1 MRATSYGILPRWR
14 GWEYGTG
21 DRQARRRRTMVGG
34 ARLWRAELSAY
45 IGGPMA
51 GTLQV
56 QCCIAGG
63 GPAGMMLG
71 LLLGRA
77 GVKTVVL
84 EKHADFLR
92 DFRGDTVHPSTLMI
106 MQELG
111 LIEDF
116 LKLPHSEIRALGA
129 EIGGTSV
136 KIADFARISAPCK
149 FVALMPQWDFLN
161 FLADQG
167 RRFPALKV
175 MMSAEVA
182 SLTED
187 AGRVVGVKVTT
198 RNGPLE
204 VRADLVVGCDGRA
217 STVREASGLVVEDL
231 GSPID
236 VLWFRLSKKPGDP
249 EQVLGR
255 LSADTMIVTIDRTEY
270 WQCAYV
276 IGKGGIGRIHAEGLE
291 TFKAAV
297 AAGARFLSDRV
308 DELKSFDDIKLLSV
322 SVDRL
327 TMWSRPGLLC
337 IGDAA
342 HAMSPV
348 GGVGIN
354 LAIQDAVAT
363 ANLLAAKL
371 RAGMLQDN
379 DLDTVRQRRLFPV
392 KVIQGL
398 QVAVHNRVLKP
409 TVLGGRVRALTV
421 PWPLKVLDAVPWL
434 RRWPAQFLGLGV
446 RPEHIRSPVSP

>member
-1 MRATSYGILPRWR
+1 MA
-14 GWEYGTG
+14 
-21 DRQARRRRTMVGG
+21 DTM
-34 ARLWRAELSAY
+34 
-45 IGGPMA
+45 
-51 GTLQV
+51 QV

-71 LLLGRA
+71 YLLGRA

-84 EKHADFLR
+84 EKHGDFLR

-116 LKLPHSEIRALGA
+116 LKLPHSEIRTLSA
-129 EIGGTSV
+129 EIGECQV
-136 KIADFARISAPCK
+136 KVADFSRISAPCR

-161 FLADQG
+161 FLADKG
-167 RRFPALKV
+167 RRFPALKIL
-175 MMSAEVA
+175 MSSQVTGLIEA
-182 SLTED
+182 
-187 AGRVVGVKVTT
+187 AGRIAGVNATT
-198 RNGPLE
+198 ADGPLE
-204 VRADLVVGCDGRA
+204 VRADLVVGCDGRG
-217 STVREASGLVVEDL
+217 STVRAASGLAVQDL

-236 VLWFRLSKKPGDP
+236 VLWFRLSKKPSDP
-249 EQVLGR
+249 GQVLGH
-255 LSADTMIVTIDRTEY
+255 LEADSMIVTIDRTDY
-270 WQCAYV
+270 WQCAFV
-276 IGKGGIGRIHAEGLE
+276 IGKGGIERVHADGLAA
-291 TFKAAV
+291 FRAAV

-322 SVDRL
+322 TVDRL
-327 TMWSRPGLLC
+327 RTWSKPGLLC

-363 ANLLAAKL
+363 ANLLAVKL
-371 RAGMLQDN
+371 KAGTLKDG
-379 DLDTVRQRRLFPV
+379 DLESVRRRRLFPV
-392 KVIQGL
+392 RVIQGL

-409 TVLGGRVRALTV
+409 IISGKSGPKRPLTV
-421 PWPLKVLDAVPWL
+421 PWPLKVLDRHTWL
-434 RRWPAQFLGLGV
+434 RRWPAQILGLGV
-446 RPEHIRSPVSP
+446 RPEHVRSPISN

>member
-1 MRATSYGILPRWR
+1 M
-14 GWEYGTG
+14 
-21 DRQARRRRTMVGG
+21 
-34 ARLWRAELSAY
+34 AE
-45 IGGPMA
+45 
-51 GTLQV
+51 TLQV

-71 LLLGRA
+71 YLLGRA

-106 MQELG
+106 IQELG
-111 LIEDF
+111 LIDDF
-116 LKLPHSEIRALGA
+116 LKLPHSEIRALSA
-129 EIGGTSV
+129 QIGDTTV
-136 KIADFARISAPCK
+136 KVADFARIPAPCK

-161 FLADQG
+161 FLADKG
-167 RRFPALKV
+167 RHLPALRV
-175 MMSAEVA
+175 IMSAQVT
-182 SLTED
+182 SLKEA
-187 AGRVVGVKVTT
+187 AGRVVGIEATT
-198 RNGPLE
+198 PDGPIE
-204 VRADLVVGCDGRA
+204 VRAGLVVGCDGRA
-217 STVREASGLVVEDL
+217 STVRALSGLAVQDL

-236 VLWFRLSKKPGDP
+236 VLWFRLSRKAGDP
-249 EQVLGR
+249 GQVLGR
-255 LSADTMIVTIDRTEY
+255 LGADTMIVTIDRTDY

-276 IGKGGIGRIHAEGLE
+276 IGKGGIGRIHAAGLAA
-291 TFKAAV
+291 FKAAV

-322 SVDRL
+322 TVDRL
-327 TMWSRPGLLC
+327 TTWSRPGLLC

-371 RAGMLQDN
+371 KAGTLRDD
-379 DLDTVRQRRLFPV
+379 DLDAVRRRRLFPV
-392 KVIQGL
+392 KVIQAL
-398 QVAVHNRVLKP
+398 QVAVHHRVLKP
-409 TVLGGRVRALTV
+409 TVLGGRRKLTV
-421 PWPLKVLDAVPWL
+421 PWPVKLLDANAWL
-434 RRWPAQFLGLGV
+434 RRWPAQILGLGV
-446 RPEHIRSPVSP
+446 RPEHVRSPDSP

>member
-1 MRATSYGILPRWR
+1 
-14 GWEYGTG
+14 
-21 DRQARRRRTMVGG
+21 
-34 ARLWRAELSAY
+34 
-45 IGGPMA
+45 MA
-51 GTLQV
+51 DPLRV

-71 LLLGRA
+71 FLLGRA
-77 GVKTVVL
+77 GVRTVVL

-111 LIEDF
+111 LLDDF
-116 LKLPHSEIRALGA
+116 LKLPHSKIRALA
-129 EIGGTSV
+129 VEIGNTRLKV
-136 KIADFARISAPCK
+136 ADFAHVPTPCK

-161 FLADQG
+161 FLADKG
-167 RRFPALKV
+167 RRYPALKV
-175 MMSAEVA
+175 MMSAEVT
-182 SLTED
+182 SLIESG
-187 AGRVVGVKVTT
+187 GRVAGIRATT
-198 RNGPLE
+198 PDGPLE
-204 VRADLVVGCDGRA
+204 ILANLVVGCDGRG
-217 STVREASGLVVEDL
+217 STVRAASGLVVQAL

-236 VLWFRLSKKPGDP
+236 VLWFGLSKRAGDP

-255 LSADTMIVTIDRTEY
+255 LGVNTMIVTIDRTDY

-276 IGKGGIGRIHAEGLE
+276 IGKGGIGQIHERGLE
-291 TFKAAV
+291 AFKAAV
-297 AAGARFLSDRV
+297 ADGARFLSDRV
-308 DELKSFDDIKLLSV
+308 DELKSFDDVKLLSV
-322 SVDRL
+322 TVDRL
-327 TMWSRPGLLC
+327 TTWSKPGLLC

-371 RAGMLQDN
+371 KTGTLRDD
-379 DLDTVRQRRLFPV
+379 DLDSVRRRRLFPV
-392 KVIQGL
+392 KVIQAM

-409 TVLGGRVRALTV
+409 TVSGAKRKLTV
-421 PWPLKVLDAVPWL
+421 PWPLKLLDANEWL
-434 RRWPAQFLGLGV
+434 RRWPAQILGLGV
-446 RPEHIRSPVSP
+446 RPEHVRSPDCP

>member
-1 MRATSYGILPRWR
+1 MMIPGAEVEARDLRTASCGILPRWR
-14 GWEYGTG
+14 GCEYGMG
-21 DRQARRRRTMVGG
+21 DRPARRRRAMAGA
-34 ARLWRAELSAY
+34 ARLWRPVLSAY
-45 IGGPMA
+45 IGEPMA
-51 GTLQV
+51 DTLQV

-71 LLLGRA
+71 FLLGRA
-77 GVKTVVL
+77 GVKTAVV

-92 DFRGDTVHPSTLMI
+92 DFRGDTVHPSTLMV

-111 LIEDF
+111 LIDDF
-116 LKLPHSEIRALGA
+116 LKLPHSEIRALSV
-129 EIGGTSV
+129 EIGNSSL
-136 KIADFARISAPCK
+136 KIAEFAHVPAPCK
-149 FVALMPQWDFLN
+149 FIALMPQWDFLN
-161 FLADQG
+161 FLADKG
-167 RRFPALKV
+167 RRFPALQV
-175 MMSAEVA
+175 MMSAQVT

-187 AGRVVGVKVTT
+187 AGRVVGVKVKTQD
-198 RNGPLE
+198 GPLE

-217 STVREASGLVVEDL
+217 STVRAASGLVVQDL
-231 GSPID
+231 GAPID

-255 LSADTMIVTIDRTEY
+255 LGADTMIVTIDRNDY

-276 IGKGGIGRIHAEGLE
+276 IGKGGIGRVHAEGLE
-291 TFKAAV
+291 AFKAAV

-327 TMWSRPGLLC
+327 TTWSRPGLLC

-371 RAGMLQDN
+371 REGTVAPE
-379 DLDTVRQRRLFPV
+379 DLKMVQRRRELPTRLT
-392 KVIQGL
+392 QGM
-398 QVAVHNRVLKP
+398 QVFMHRRFLCRVLA
-409 TVLGGRVRALTV
+409 G
-421 PWPLKVLDAVPWL
+421 
-434 RRWPAQFLGLGV
+434 
-446 RPEHIRSPVSP
+446 

>member
-1 MRATSYGILPRWR
+1 
-14 GWEYGTG
+14 
-21 DRQARRRRTMVGG
+21 
-34 ARLWRAELSAY
+34 
-45 IGGPMA
+45 
-51 GTLQV
+51 
-56 QCCIAGG
+56 
-63 GPAGMMLG
+63 MMLG

-92 DFRGDTVHPSTLMI
+92 DFRGDTVHPSTLLI

-116 LKLPHSEIRALGA
+116 LKLPHSEIRALSV
-129 EIGGTSV
+129 EIGDTQLKV
-136 KIADFARISAPCK
+136 ADFAHVPVPCK
-149 FVALMPQWDFLN
+149 FIALMPQWDFLN
-161 FLADQG
+161 FLADKG

-175 MMSAEVA
+175 MMSAQVTDV
-182 SLTED
+182 TEE
-187 AGRVVGVKVTT
+187 AGRVVGVKIATQD
-198 RNGPLE
+198 GPLE
-204 VRADLVVGCDGRA
+204 VRANLVVGCDGRA
-217 STVREASGLVVEDL
+217 STVRAASGLAVRDL

-236 VLWFRLSKKPGDP
+236 VLWFRLPKRAGDP
-249 EQVLGR
+249 GQVLGR
-255 LSADTMIVTIDRTEY
+255 LRTNTMIVTIDRTDY
-270 WQCAYV
+270 WQCAFV
-276 IGKGGIGRIHAEGLE
+276 IGKGGIGRIHADGLAA
-291 TFKAAV
+291 FKAAV
-297 AAGARFLSDRV
+297 AAGARFLADRV
-308 DELKSFDDIKLLSV
+308 DELRSFDDIKLLSV

-327 TMWSRPGLLC
+327 TTWSKPGLLC

-371 RAGMLQDN
+371 KAGTLEDG
-379 DLDTVRQRRLFPV
+379 DLDSVRQRRLFPV

-409 TVLGGRVRALTV
+409 TVSGGDRTLTV
-421 PWPLKVLDAVPWL
+421 PWPLKLLDSAAWL
-434 RRWPAQFLGLGV
+434 RRWPAQVLGMGV
-446 RPEHIRSPVSP
+446 RPEHVRSPDSP

>member
-1 MRATSYGILPRWR
+1 M
-14 GWEYGTG
+14 
-21 DRQARRRRTMVGG
+21 
-34 ARLWRAELSAY
+34 AES
-45 IGGPMA
+45 
-51 GTLQV
+51 LQV

-71 LLLGRA
+71 YLLGRA

-111 LIEDF
+111 LIDDF
-116 LKLPHSEIRALGA
+116 LQLPHSKIRALSA
-129 EIGGTSV
+129 EIGDTTV
-136 KIADFARISAPCK
+136 KVADFARLPAPCK

-161 FLADQG
+161 FLADKG
-167 RRFPALKV
+167 RRFPALRV
-175 MMSAEVA
+175 MMSSQVT
-182 SLTED
+182 SLTET
-187 AGRVVGVKVTT
+187 AGRVVGVEATT
-198 RNGPLE
+198 PDGPIE

-217 STVREASGLVVEDL
+217 STVRALSGLVVQDF

-236 VLWFRLSKKPGDP
+236 VLWFRLSKKTGDP

-255 LSADTMIVTIDRTEY
+255 LGTDTMIVTIDRTDY

-276 IGKGGIGRIHAEGLE
+276 IGKGGIGRIHAGGLE
-291 TFKAAV
+291 AFKAAV
-297 AAGARFLSDRV
+297 AAGARFLADRV

-327 TMWSRPGLLC
+327 TTWSKPGLLC

-371 RAGMLQDN
+371 KAGTLRDD
-379 DLDTVRQRRLFPV
+379 DLDAVRRRRLFPV
-392 KVIQGL
+392 KVIQAL

-409 TVLGGRVRALTV
+409 TVSGGRRRLTV
-421 PWPLKVLDAVPWL
+421 PWPMKVLNASAWL
-434 RRWPAQFLGLGV
+434 RRWPAEILGLGV
-446 RPEHIRSPVSP
+446 RPEHVRSPVSP

>member
-1 MRATSYGILPRWR
+1 
-14 GWEYGTG
+14 
-21 DRQARRRRTMVGG
+21 
-34 ARLWRAELSAY
+34 
-45 IGGPMA
+45 MA

-56 QCCIAGG
+56 RCCIAGG

-71 LLLGRA
+71 YLLGRA
-77 GVKTVVL
+77 GIKTVVL

-111 LIEDF
+111 LIDDF
-116 LKLPHSEIRALGA
+116 LKLPHSEIRAFSA
-129 EIGGTSV
+129 EIGETRV
-136 KIADFARISAPCK
+136 KIADFARVATPFK

-161 FLADQG
+161 FLAEKA

-175 MMSAEVA
+175 VMSAQVT
-182 SLTED
+182 SLVET
-187 AGRVVGVKVTT
+187 AGRVVGVKATT
-198 RNGPLE
+198 PDGPLE
-204 VRADLVVGCDGRA
+204 VRATLVVGCDGRS
-217 STVREASGLVVEDL
+217 STVRAASGLVVQDL

-236 VLWFRLSKKPGDP
+236 VLWFRVSKKPGDP

-255 LSADTMIVTIDRTEY
+255 LGADKMIVTIDRTDY

-276 IGKGGIGRIHAEGLE
+276 IGKGGIERVHAAGLE
-291 TFKAAV
+291 AFKAAV
-297 AAGARFLSDRV
+297 ADGAHFLSDRV

-327 TMWSRPGLLC
+327 TAWSKPGLLC

-371 RAGMLQDN
+371 KAETLQDG
-379 DLDTVRQRRLFPV
+379 DLDSVRRRRLFPV

-409 TVLGGRVRALTV
+409 AVSGARRSLKV
-421 PWPLKVLDAVPWL
+421 PWPLKLLDSHAWL

-446 RPEHIRSPVSP
+446 RPEHVHSPDSP